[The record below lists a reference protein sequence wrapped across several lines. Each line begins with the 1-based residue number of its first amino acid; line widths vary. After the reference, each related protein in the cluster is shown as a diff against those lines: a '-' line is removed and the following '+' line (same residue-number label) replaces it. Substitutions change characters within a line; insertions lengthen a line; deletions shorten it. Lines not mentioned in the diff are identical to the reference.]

1 MVIWGVDV
9 KSVLEFCC
17 PHSMGCEMGFFST
30 SSIDQSGLITQ
41 KSPSM
46 KDVKVRIERD
56 VVAIARSRGVSR
68 CGDMTTAKAGFS
80 SRAYHDAA

>member
-1 MVIWGVDV
+1 
-9 KSVLEFCC
+9 
-17 PHSMGCEMGFFST
+17 
-30 SSIDQSGLITQ
+30 
-41 KSPSM
+41 M
-46 KDVKVRIERD
+46 KDVKVRKERD